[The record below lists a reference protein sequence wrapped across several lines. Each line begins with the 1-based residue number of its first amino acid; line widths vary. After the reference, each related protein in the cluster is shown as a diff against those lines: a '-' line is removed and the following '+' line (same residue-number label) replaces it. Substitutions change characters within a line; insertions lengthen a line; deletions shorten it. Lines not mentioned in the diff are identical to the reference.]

1 MSYFV
6 DVHYESINKYGE
18 ELCGDKVEIVRTPD
32 SVIVVLADGLGSGVK
47 ANILATLTSKIIGTM
62 LKEGAT
68 VEQSVETIAH
78 TLPICNVRKLA
89 YSTFTILQIF
99 RNGEAYLVEF
109 DNPSVIFIRND
120 KVLEIPFE
128 FRNINGKDVRES
140 HLSIGI
146 DDTITIISDG
156 VVHAGVGI
164 SLNLGWRWNNV
175 AEYMQRIASKGEN
188 ARDMSKELM
197 EACKCLYMDRPGD
210 DATVVV
216 VKISQHMEVDLMSG
230 PPVSPTDDRNMVEQF
245 MLSKGKKVVCGGTTA
260 QIVGRELKR
269 PVETSI
275 EYMDPSIPPIAY
287 IEGIDLVTEGVLTL
301 TKTVE
306 ILRQFSAEDCGEMN
320 KDMLSGKD
328 GATRLAKILIDECTH
343 LRLFIGRAIN
353 PAHQNPNLPIDL
365 SIKLKLLEELIVYMK
380 KMGKTVEKHY
390 Y

>member
-216 VKISQHMEVDLMSG
+216 VKISPHIEVDLMSG

-245 MLSKGKKVVCGGTTA
+245 MASSGKKVVCGGTTA

-269 PVETSI
+269 PVETST

-306 ILRQFSAEDCGEMN
+306 ILRQFSTEDCGEMN

>member
-146 DDTITIISDG
+146 GDTITIISDG

-230 PPVSPTDDRNMVEQF
+230 PPVSPEDDRNMVEQF

-306 ILRQFSAEDCGEMN
+306 ILRQFSTEDCGEMN

-328 GATRLAKILIDECTH
+328 GATRLARILIDECTH

>member
-146 DDTITIISDG
+146 GDTITIISDG
-156 VVHAGVGI
+156 VVHAGVGV

-175 AEYMQRIASKGEN
+175 AEYMQRIALKGGN

-216 VKISQHMEVDLMSG
+216 VKISPHIEVDLMSG

-245 MLSKGKKVVCGGTTA
+245 MASSGKKVVCGGTTA

-269 PVETSI
+269 PVETST

-306 ILRQFSAEDCGEMN
+306 ILRQLSAEDGGEMN
-320 KDMLSGKD
+320 KDMLIGKD
-328 GATRLAKILIDECTH
+328 GATRLARILIDECTH